1 MLVFHLT
8 SFEVDIG
15 QGIEF
20 GHHYIDIVGANAVRE
35 THNGFTFVSATYGV
49 KFAARYLEVLS
60 VEIGCNH
67 VNTARIAAHHYA
79 VGEVLRLEMKV
90 KNRAIGIDNQ
100 LRVGYY
106 SFIGVIHICSYK
118 MVNV

>member
-20 GHHYIDIVGANAVRE
+20 GHHYIDIVGANAVRKA
-35 THNGFTFVSATYGV
+35 HYGFTFVSATNGV
-49 KFAARYLEVLS
+49 KFAARYLKVLS

-79 VGEVLRLEMKV
+79 VGEVLWLEVKV
-90 KNRAIGIDNQ
+90 EN
-100 LRVGYY
+100 
-106 SFIGVIHICSYK
+106 
-118 MVNV
+118 